1 MASALGTAAAPLAA
15 PSADSDPV
23 ALRAA
28 WVDVRER
35 TLGIRPFDAAR
46 ELGVSEAAL
55 VATLVGTEARRL
67 EGDFAELLR
76 TMPEVGETK
85 VFTRNAH
92 CVHERV
98 GRWQGVDIMPGAG
111 VVVGPA
117 IDLRVFMGHWR
128 HGFAVEQ
135 PGKDG
140 AVRRSLQFFDGE
152 GHAVHKIYLEEA
164 GDLAAWEAL
173 TARFI
178 AADQHDRFAALPY
191 PKAPPPRPDSDID
204 AEGLRANWAA
214 LQDVHDF
221 FGMLKDFGVAREQA
235 FRLVGEG
242 FAYRVTPGGVE
253 QMLRQAAAAAL
264 PIMVFVGNR
273 GCIQIHTGPV
283 NEIKVMGPW
292 LNVLDPRFNL
302 HLRLDAIATAWVVR
316 KPTRDGVVTSLE
328 VFDAASMNFAMFF
341 GERKPG
347 KPELPA
353 WRAFIASLERQP

>member
-1 MASALGTAAAPLAA
+1 MGFSLASAAAPCAA
-15 PSADSDPV
+15 HSTDSDPIT
-23 ALRAA
+23 LRRA
-28 WVDVRER
+28 WEDVRRR
-35 TLGIRPFDAAR
+35 TLGIRPYDAAR

-55 VATLVGTEARRL
+55 VASLVGTQARRL
-67 EGDFAELLR
+67 HGDFAELLR
-76 TMPEVGETK
+76 AMPEVGETK

-98 GRWQGVDIMPGAG
+98 GCWQGVDIMPGAG
-111 VVVGPA
+111 VVVGSE

-135 PGKDG
+135 PSKDG
-140 AVRRSLQFFDGE
+140 VVRRSLQFFDGE

-164 GDLAAWEAL
+164 GDLATWEAL
-173 TARFI
+173 TARFT
-178 AADQHDRFAALPY
+178 AADQYDRFVALTY
-191 PKAPPPRPDSDID
+191 PKASPPRPDTDID

-221 FGMLKDFGVAREQA
+221 FAMLKDFGVAREQA
-235 FRLVGEG
+235 FRLVGER
-242 FAYRVTPGGVE
+242 FAYRVVPGAVE
-253 QMLRQAAAAAL
+253 QMLREAAATAL

-283 NEIKVMGPW
+283 DAIKVMGPW

-302 HLRLDAIATAWVVR
+302 HLRWDAIATAWVVK

-328 VFDAASMNFAMFF
+328 VFDADGMNFAMFF

-353 WRAFIASLERQP
+353 WRHLIANLERQP

>member
-1 MASALGTAAAPLAA
+1 
-15 PSADSDPV
+15 
-23 ALRAA
+23 
-28 WVDVRER
+28 VRQR

-46 ELGVSEAAL
+46 ELGVAEAAL
-55 VATLVGTEARRL
+55 VATQVGTEARRL
-67 EGDFAELLR
+67 DGDFADLLR

-111 VVVGPA
+111 VVVGPE

-128 HGFAVEQ
+128 HGFAVAQ
-135 PGKDG
+135 RGKDS
-140 AVRRSLQFFDGE
+140 AVRRSFQFFDGE
-152 GHAVHKIYLEEA
+152 GHAVHKIYLEDA

-191 PKAPPPRPDSDID
+191 PKAPTPRSDSDID

-235 FRLVGEG
+235 FRLVGDD
-242 FAYRVTPGGVE
+242 FAYKVAPGAVE
-253 QMLRQAAAAAL
+253 TMLRKAASGAL

-283 NEIKVMGPW
+283 KDIKVMGPW
-292 LNVLDPRFNL
+292 LSVLDPRFNL
-302 HLRLDAIATAWVVR
+302 HLRWDAIATAWVVK

-328 VFDAASMNFAMFF
+328 VFDKDGVNFAMFF

-353 WRAFIASLERQP
+353 WRALIAGLERLA